1 MKILCLHGV
10 GSSGAILEKQM
21 SNLRR
26 ELDPSFDLVFVDGPF
41 ESERGPGVS
50 EFESG
55 PYYSHSQG
63 YSPADISQAIQYL
76 EEILEDEGPFDGI
89 FGFSQGSALTLSY
102 FYQQHTM
109 GNPIAVKFACLFSS
123 AMPLSP
129 DARLGETII
138 SKLRALEYDIKDISE
153 DKSKDLTSDEQEFV
167 QILQR
172 TVLAATTHHPEF
184 PWPDLG
190 VYAHGELDTIPR
202 LMYPVVLAEQ
212 IPIPTV
218 HSWGRGDFEYLIKMA
233 ELSRSLCAESM
244 SRTVLH
250 SGIHDLPKKQ
260 TEIKAVLRM
269 IDWAVS
275 QA

>member
-10 GSSGAILEKQM
+10 GSSGSILEKQM

-50 EFESG
+50 QYESG
-55 PYYSHSQG
+55 PYFSHTQG

-76 EEILEDEGPFDGI
+76 EDIFEDQGPFDGI

-102 FYQQHTM
+102 LYQQQM
-109 GNPIAVKFACLFSS
+109 AGDPVAVKFACLFSS
-123 AMPLSP
+123 AMPLSS
-129 DARLGETII
+129 DASLGEAII
-138 SKLRALEYDIKDISE
+138 SKLRAAEYDITNQSQNNGKE
-153 DKSKDLTSDEQEFV
+153 LTSEEQEYV
-167 QILQR
+167 QILER

-184 PWPDLG
+184 PWPDLD
-190 VYAHGELDTIPR
+190 VYAHGELDSIPR
-202 LMYPVVLAEQ
+202 LMYSAALVQQ
-212 IPIPTV
+212 IQVPTV
-218 HSWGRGDFEYLIKMA
+218 HSWGRSDFEYLIRMA
-233 ELSRSLCAESM
+233 ELSRSLCDESM

-250 SGIHDLPKKQ
+250 SGVHDLPKKQ

-269 IDWAVS
+269 IDWAIGQV
-275 QA
+275 